1 MIVSLQGARNKSN
14 THFAAVYP
22 PDSTNNSMPLL
33 GNEDIWWK
41 ENAVGNSIT
50 NKNVAED
57 IVRSFME
64 RLEAERRK

>member
-1 MIVSLQGARNKSN
+1 
-14 THFAAVYP
+14 
-22 PDSTNNSMPLL
+22 MPLL